1 MTSEV
6 RAVYDFVRSQVGLL
20 AEGLGSEVVP
30 RRGV

>member
-6 RAVYDFVRSQVGLL
+6 RAVYDFVRSQAALL
-20 AEGLGSEVVP
+20 SEGLGWEEVP

>member
-6 RAVYDFVRSQVGLL
+6 RAVYDFVRFQVGLL
-20 AEGLGSEVVP
+20 VETPGWEEVP